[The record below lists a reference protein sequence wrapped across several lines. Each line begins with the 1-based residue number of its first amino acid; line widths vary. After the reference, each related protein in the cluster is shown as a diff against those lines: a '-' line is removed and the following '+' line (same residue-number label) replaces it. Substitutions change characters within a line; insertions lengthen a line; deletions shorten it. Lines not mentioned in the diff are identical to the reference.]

1 MKKYYFLSGLPRS
14 GNTLLAS
21 ILNQNS
27 KISVSANSPVSEIM
41 FNLEQTKHNVETL
54 LNFPDYK
61 SYDNVIKNVLES
73 YYQHSK
79 ADYIIDRSSWGNP
92 NNLNLLKKYYGNN
105 IKIIVLLRDVL
116 EVLASFIRWS
126 ERNKSSF
133 LNQFKTVEEKC
144 DFLMRQD
151 SQIMRCLSSAAN
163 LTKEENINYA
173 LFLQYDDIINH
184 TEQTIDKIYDFL
196 NIPYY
201 PNHYFKNLKQ
211 LKVNNVSYND
221 TLLGKNLH
229 KIKEKEIKKSV
240 YSITDY
246 LPKTVIDKYSR
257 YTFWK
262 I

>member
-1 MKKYYFLSGLPRS
+1 MKKFYFLSGLPRS

-27 KISVSANSPVSEIM
+27 KISVYANSPVSEIM
-41 FNLEQTKHNVETL
+41 NNLDKLKNTDEAVM
-54 LNFPDYK
+54 NFPDYK

-73 YYQHSK
+73 YYQSFK
-79 ADYIIDRSSWGNP
+79 SEYIIDRSSWGNP
-92 NNLNLLKKYYGNN
+92 GNLNLLKKYYGND

-144 DFLMRQD
+144 DFLMRQNG
-151 SQIMRCLSSAAN
+151 QIMRCLSSAAN
-163 LTKEENINYA
+163 LATEENCHHA
-173 LFLQYDDIINH
+173 LFLQYDEIINH
-184 TEQTIDKIYDFL
+184 TEMSVKKIYDFL

-201 PNHYFKNLKQ
+201 DNHYYTNLKQ
-211 LKVNNVSYND
+211 YKVNNVSYDDNI
-221 TLLGKNLH
+221 LGKNLH
-229 KIKEKEIKKSV
+229 KIKEKEIKKSF
-240 YSITDY
+240 YSAEDY
-246 LPKTVIDKYSR
+246 LTKSIIEKYSP

-262 I
+262 L